1 MEGFKTKYVKDDL
14 GAIMKQEKTII
25 KIRNLQ
31 RYYKTGQVTVKA
43 LNGVSFE
50 IKKGEFIAI
59 MGASGSGKTTLLR
72 ILGLIDKPTK
82 GEYTI
87 NNLNVVDLPEEERNC
102 YRLTQLGYVFQDYAL
117 INEMSASENVY
128 ILSLMEGKSKKESL
142 ITAKEALGKVG
153 LGDKLDRI
161 PDHLSGG
168 EKQRVAVARAIAKK
182 PKILFADEPC
192 ANLDTRTSEQV
203 LEVLK
208 TLNKKFGQTIV
219 MVTHEPWHTKYVSRV
234 IELNDGLVIKD
245 KKLRGL
251 IKDKKSAPKKSSFRK
266 RSKT

>member
-1 MEGFKTKYVKDDL
+1 
-14 GAIMKQEKTII
+14 MKEKSMI
-25 KIRNLQ
+25 KINKIE
-31 RYYKTGQVTVKA
+31 RYYKTGQVIVKA

-59 MGASGSGKTTLLR
+59 MGASGSGKTTILR
-72 ILGLIDKPTK
+72 ILGLLDKPTK

-87 NNLNVVDLPEEERNC
+87 NNLNVVDFPEEERSY

-117 INEMSASENVY
+117 INEMTAAENVY
-128 ILSLMEGKSKKESL
+128 ILSLMEGKSKKES
-142 ITAKEALGKVG
+142 ISISREALENVG
-153 LGDKLDRI
+153 LGDKLNRI
-161 PDHLSGG
+161 PDQLSGG

-192 ANLDTRTSEQV
+192 ANLDTHTSEQV

-219 MVTHEPWHTKYVSRV
+219 MVTHEPWHTKYVSR
-234 IELNDGLVIKD
+234 IIKLKDGLIVSD
-245 KKLRGL
+245 KKLR
-251 IKDKKSAPKKSSFRK
+251 K
-266 RSKT
+266 